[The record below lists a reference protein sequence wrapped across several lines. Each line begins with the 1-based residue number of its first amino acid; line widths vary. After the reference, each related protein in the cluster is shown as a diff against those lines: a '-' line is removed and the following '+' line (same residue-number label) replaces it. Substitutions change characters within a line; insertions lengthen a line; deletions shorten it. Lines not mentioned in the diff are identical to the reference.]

1 MADFAQALA
10 VGALVSLAAGAVI
23 WLVFSHSMSSGTGV
37 GTWRLARL
45 TCFIPLIAAPLIYLV
60 PEPAAPL
67 AVMDPMMDH
76 TALSG
81 AFLASETGN
90 AGPIPP
96 PALSFVTLMKI
107 YLAGLLVSLALAWL
121 RHFQRARLLKSSRSP
136 DEHECRMLEASV
148 PDGELP
154 HIRILVS
161 DSLPAPVLTGWA
173 SVIIFPQS
181 LFDDAAAL
189 RIAATHEY
197 VHARRGDE
205 RDRLIGSALVTLLW
219 FHLPLKW
226 IEQELTTAR
235 ELACDAETLDVLGS
249 TARTA
254 YAATL
259 IDAMRLA
266 APAASAF
273 GPQDRRHRK
282 MRIKAI
288 LAGHRPARFRSTI
301 LAASALTVV
310 IPLTVAQAVWIDR
323 RDAPVLVQ
331 QIEPVMGITAPAQSA
346 ADIDRVNL
354 AQNMAPAADVA
365 FTARPVEGGRISS
378 NFGPRPARPAA
389 APPFH
394 NGTDIAAPE
403 GTAILAPAAGRV
415 VHAEYGFGGSEAWGN
430 TLALDHGNGWQ
441 TVYAHMQGFDV
452 AVGDT
457 VTSGQQIGRV
467 GNTGNSTG
475 PHVHVEVRLN
485 GERIDP
491 ADHVPGLR

>member
-1 MADFAQALA
+1 MADFAQALTI
-10 VGALVSLAAGAVI
+10 GGLTSLAAGAII
-23 WLVFSHSMSSGTGV
+23 WLVFSRVISSGMSPA
-37 GTWRLARL
+37 TWRLARL
-45 TCFIPLIAAPLIYLV
+45 ACLMPLIVAPLIYLV
-60 PEPAAPL
+60 PEPAVPLTAIGTADHSALVDAFPASEPAPAMVTPYL
-67 AVMDPMMDH
+67 AVS
-76 TALSG
+76 A
-81 AFLASETGN
+81 
-90 AGPIPP
+90 
-96 PALSFVTLMKI
+96 VTWVKI
-107 YLAGLLVSLALAWL
+107 YLAGLLVSLILACQ
-121 RHFQRARLLKSSRSP
+121 RHFQRARLLRACRPP
-136 DEHECRMLEASV
+136 DAVERKQLEAAM
-148 PDGELP
+148 PAGMPLQ
-154 HIRILVS
+154 IRILVS
-161 DSLPAPVLTGWA
+161 QDLPAPVLTGWT

-181 LFDDAAAL
+181 LFKDAATL
-189 RIAATHEY
+189 RFAATHEY

-259 IDAMRLA
+259 IDTMRLA

-288 LAGHRPARFRSTI
+288 LSGHRPARFRSAI
-301 LAASALTVV
+301 LAASAMTAV
-310 IPLTVAQAVWIDR
+310 IPMTVAQAAWIDR
-323 RDAPVLVQ
+323 RDAPAMVQ
-331 QIEPVMGITAPAQSA
+331 QIQPVIDMTAPAQSP
-346 ADIDRVNL
+346 ADIYRVEL
-354 AQNMAPAADVA
+354 AQNTAPATVT

-378 NFGPRPARPAA
+378 NFGQRPAQPAA

-394 NGTDIAAPE
+394 HGTDIAAPE

-452 AVGDT
+452 AVGDD
-457 VTSGQQIGRV
+457 VASGQQIGRV
-467 GNTGNSTG
+467 GNTGASTG
-475 PHVHVEVRLN
+475 PHVHVEVRFN
-485 GERIDP
+485 GERLDP
-491 ADHVPGLR
+491 AEHVPGLR

>member
-1 MADFAQALA
+1 MADFAQALV
-10 VGALVSLAAGAVI
+10 VGVLVSLAAGAII
-23 WLVFSHSMSSGTGV
+23 WLVFSRAIMSGTSV
-37 GTWRLARL
+37 GLWRLARL
-45 TCFIPLIAAPLIYLV
+45 ACLIPLIAAPIIYLV
-60 PEPAAPL
+60 PEPAAPI
-67 AVMDPMMDH
+67 AVMDPVMDH
-76 TALSG
+76 TALTG
-81 AFLASETGN
+81 AFLASETGT
-90 AGPIPP
+90 AGTTPR
-96 PALSFVTLMKI
+96 PAFSFITLVKI
-107 YLAGLLVSLALAWL
+107 YFAGLLVSLALAWL
-121 RHFQRARLLKSSRSP
+121 RHFQRARLLKSCRPP
-136 DEHECRMLEASV
+136 DASERRMLDALM
-148 PDGELP
+148 PDGMLP
-154 HIRILVS
+154 HTRILVS
-161 DSLPAPVLTGWA
+161 QGLPAPVLTGWA

-181 LFDDAAAL
+181 LFKDAATL
-189 RIAATHEY
+189 RFAATHEY

-259 IDAMRLA
+259 IDTMRLA

-288 LAGHRPARFRSTI
+288 LSGHRPARFRSAI
-301 LAASALTVV
+301 LAASALTAV
-310 IPLTVAQAVWIDR
+310 IPLTIAQAAWIDR
-323 RDAPVLVQ
+323 RDAPAMVQ
-331 QIEPVMGITAPAQSA
+331 QIQPVVEMTAPAQSP
-346 ADIDRVNL
+346 ADSYRVNL
-354 AQNMAPAADVA
+354 AQNTAPAAVT

-378 NFGPRPARPAA
+378 NFGPRPAQPAA

-403 GTAILAPAAGRV
+403 GTAILAPAPGRV

-485 GERIDP
+485 GERFDP